1 MKNNSFKYTFYF
13 GLLIMLTVSGLITL
27 VSINIYKTIYN
38 NNPIKKG
45 KIEIIE
51 IPVTAEKEIIHDT
64 LFIEHPKPITVST
77 PKKEIKSVK
86 LIESKKIDTSSFNDS
101 VVK

>member
-38 NNPIKKG
+38 NNPIKKE
-45 KIEIIE
+45 KTEVIETT
-51 IPVTAEKEIIHDT
+51 VTLEKEIIHDT
-64 LFIEHPKPITVST
+64 LFIERPKPINVSI
-77 PKKEIKSVK
+77 PKKETK
-86 LIESKKIDTSSFNDS
+86 LIQSKKIDTLPSFNDS
-101 VVK
+101 VIK

>member
-45 KIEIIE
+45 KTEIIE

-64 LFIEHPKPITVST
+64 LFIEHPKPNIVST
-77 PKKEIKSVK
+77 PKKENKSVK

>member
-45 KIEIIE
+45 KTEVIE
-51 IPVTAEKEIIHDT
+51 IPITPEK
-64 LFIEHPKPITVST
+64 
-77 PKKEIKSVK
+77 
-86 LIESKKIDTSSFNDS
+86 
-101 VVK
+101 

>member
-38 NNPIKKG
+38 NNPIKKE
-45 KIEIIE
+45 KTEVIE
-51 IPVTAEKEIIHDT
+51 IPITPEKEIIHDT
-64 LFIEHPKPITVST
+64 LFIERPKPINVSI

>member
-1 MKNNSFKYTFYF
+1 
-13 GLLIMLTVSGLITL
+13 MLTVSGLITL

-45 KIEIIE
+45 KTEIIE

-64 LFIEHPKPITVST
+64 LFIEYPKPIIVST
-77 PKKEIKSVK
+77 PKKEIKSIK

>member
-45 KIEIIE
+45 KTEIIE

-64 LFIEHPKPITVST
+64 FFIERPKPINVSIS
-77 PKKEIKSVK
+77 KKETK
-86 LIESKKIDTSSFNDS
+86 LIQPKKIDTTSFNDS

>member
-13 GLLIMLTVSGLITL
+13 GSLIILTISALITL

-45 KIEIIE
+45 KTEIIE

-64 LFIEHPKPITVST
+64 LFIEHPKPIIVST
-77 PKKEIKSVK
+77 PKKEIKSIK